1 MVPSP
6 NQQDVYS
13 SNYNDDDNNN
23 NRQLKGGWL
32 SGLGLQ
38 HTRDSSSS
46 SLRMRGRSSLSRI
59 SSSQRIS
66 NTNDIISAIAND
78 QDLFFADDEPM
89 DRISHSSVA
98 REGAC
103 RMGHMMLS
111 SKCTAQQQQKSTTYR
126 PIESQQP
133 RRSSTTLG
141 MPSRSSQ
148 HKMEVLQREVDLALE
163 MFQQET
169 ENELDEEDGDGYLAN
184 CHTSKRQQHLHQQ
197 YQNTQ
202 SSSGSGSDECDGD
215 DSFPGT
221 AATSMATSVTTDYD
235 AIEYGDCQFNKFLS
249 LGSEYSSTTS
259 SPREEPQ
266 TPRMSN
272 SIQQQAADNSPKL
285 SLKHKTKSILQ
296 LPLSLIPSQTA
307 LNCADDAFD
316 NESSKFE
323 NVLAQE
329 LNKVCISE
337 EERRYCSVDFN
348 KGSIRNALEPF
359 LAVARKCVLHISLN
373 LSVLTLDMC
382 LLLTC
387 HSTTIKCY
395 YRSEKRR
402 SKTASI

>member
-23 NRQLKGGWL
+23 RQLKGGWL

-38 HTRDSSSS
+38 NASSS
-46 SLRMRGRSSLSRI
+46 SLSMRGAGRSSLSKI

-89 DRISHSSVA
+89 DKISHYSRA
-98 REGAC
+98 EGAC
-103 RMGHMMLS
+103 RMGRMMLS
-111 SKCTAQQQQKSTTYR
+111 SKCTAQQQR

-133 RRSSTTLG
+133 RRSSTVG

-169 ENELDEEDGDGYLAN
+169 ENELDDDTEDGDGYLAN
-184 CHTSKRQQHLHQQ
+184 CHTSERQQHLHQQ

-202 SSSGSGSDECDGD
+202 SSSSGSGSDECDGD

-249 LGSEYSSTTS
+249 LGSEYSSTTT
-259 SPREEPQ
+259 SPEEPQ

-272 SIQQQAADNSPKL
+272 SILAGNSPKL

-307 LNCADDAFD
+307 LNC
-316 NESSKFE
+316 SSNIHLLMRYKVD
-323 NVLAQE
+323 VLNNIVLGDGHFTASRHE
-329 LNKVCISE
+329 LNGKS
-337 EERRYCSVDFN
+337 S
-348 KGSIRNALEPF
+348 
-359 LAVARKCVLHISLN
+359 
-373 LSVLTLDMC
+373 
-382 LLLTC
+382 
-387 HSTTIKCY
+387 
-395 YRSEKRR
+395 
-402 SKTASI
+402 

>member
-13 SNYNDDDNNN
+13 NYNDDNNN
-23 NRQLKGGWL
+23 DRQLKGGWL

-38 HTRDSSSS
+38 QNTSSS
-46 SLRMRGRSSLSRI
+46 SLRMRGAGRSSLSRV

-89 DRISHSSVA
+89 DRISHQSSA
-98 REGAC
+98 EGAC

-111 SKCTAQQQQKSTTYR
+111 SKCTAQQ
-126 PIESQQP
+126 ESQQQ
-133 RRSSTTLG
+133 RRSSNAVG

-169 ENELDEEDGDGYLAN
+169 ENELDDDTEDGDGYLAN
-184 CHTSKRQQHLHQQ
+184 CHTSKRQQ

-202 SSSGSGSDECDGD
+202 SSSSGSGSDECDGD

-259 SPREEPQ
+259 PSPEEPQ

-272 SIQQQAADNSPKL
+272 SIQQQAGNSPKL

-307 LNCADDAFD
+307 LNCADDSSVD
-316 NESSKFE
+316 DESLKFE

-329 LNKVCISE
+329 LSKVCISE
-337 EERRYCSVDFN
+337 EERRYRSVDFN

-359 LAVARKCVLHISLN
+359 LAVARKC
-373 LSVLTLDMC
+373 
-382 LLLTC
+382 
-387 HSTTIKCY
+387 
-395 YRSEKRR
+395 
-402 SKTASI
+402 

>member
-6 NQQDVYS
+6 NQQDY
-13 SNYNDDDNNN
+13 SNYNDDDNK

-38 HTRDSSSS
+38 NTSSS
-46 SLRMRGRSSLSRI
+46 SLRMRGTGRTSLSKI

-89 DRISHSSVA
+89 DRISHHSSA
-98 REGAC
+98 EGAC

-111 SKCTAQQQQKSTTYR
+111 SKCTAQQQ
-126 PIESQQP
+126 ESQQP
-133 RRSSTTLG
+133 RRSSAVG

-169 ENELDEEDGDGYLAN
+169 ENELDDDTEDGDGYLAN
-184 CHTSKRQQHLHQQ
+184 CHTSKRQQYQ
-197 YQNTQ
+197 QNTQ
-202 SSSGSGSDECDGD
+202 SSSSGSGSDECDGD

-249 LGSEYSSTTS
+249 LGSEYSSTTT
-259 SPREEPQ
+259 SPEEPQ

-272 SIQQQAADNSPKL
+272 SIASNSPKL

-307 LNCADDAFD
+307 LNCADDSSVD
-316 NESSKFE
+316 DESSKFE

-329 LNKVCISE
+329 LSKVCISE
-337 EERRYCSVDFN
+337 EERRYRSVDFN

-359 LAVARKCVLHISLN
+359 LAVARKCSICVTCISQ
-373 LSVLTLDMC
+373 S
-382 LLLTC
+382 
-387 HSTTIKCY
+387 
-395 YRSEKRR
+395 
-402 SKTASI
+402 

>member
-6 NQQDVYS
+6 NQGNVY
-13 SNYNDDDNNN
+13 SNYNDDDNN

-38 HTRDSSSS
+38 NTRDSSS
-46 SLRMRGRSSLSRI
+46 SLRMRGNRTSLSRI

-89 DRISHSSVA
+89 DRISHQSSA
-98 REGAC
+98 EGAC

-111 SKCTAQQQQKSTTYR
+111 SKCSAQQQKSTTYR
-126 PIESQQP
+126 PIDSQQP
-133 RRSSTTLG
+133 RRSSNALG

-169 ENELDEEDGDGYLAN
+169 ENELDDEDGDGYLAN
-184 CHTSKRQQHLHQQ
+184 CHTSKRQQQLQQ

-202 SSSGSGSDECDGD
+202 SSSSGSGSDECDGD

-249 LGSEYSSTTS
+249 LGSEYSSSTATS
-259 SPREEPQ
+259 PEEPQ
-266 TPRMSN
+266 TPRISN
-272 SIQQQAADNSPKL
+272 SIASNSPKL

-307 LNCADDAFD
+307 LNCADDSSVD
-316 NESSKFE
+316 DESLKFE

-329 LNKVCISE
+329 LSKVCISE
-337 EERRYCSVDFN
+337 EERRYRSVDFN

-359 LAVARKCVLHISLN
+359 LAVARKC
-373 LSVLTLDMC
+373 
-382 LLLTC
+382 
-387 HSTTIKCY
+387 
-395 YRSEKRR
+395 
-402 SKTASI
+402 

>member
-6 NQQDVYS
+6 NQQDVYN
-13 SNYNDDDNNN
+13 NYNDDDNN

-38 HTRDSSSS
+38 NTRDSSSS
-46 SLRMRGRSSLSRI
+46 SLIMRGNRTSLSRI

-78 QDLFFADDEPM
+78 QDLFFADDDPM
-89 DRISHSSVA
+89 DRISHHSSS
-98 REGAC
+98 EGAC

-111 SKCTAQQQQKSTTYR
+111 SKCTSQQQKSTTYR

-133 RRSSTTLG
+133 RRSSNALG

-169 ENELDEEDGDGYLAN
+169 ENELDDDTEDGDRYLAN
-184 CHTSKRQQHLHQQ
+184 CHTSKRRQ
-197 YQNTQ
+197 YQNTIQ
-202 SSSGSGSDECDGD
+202 SSSSGSGSDECDGD

-249 LGSEYSSTTS
+249 LGSEYSSTTT
-259 SPREEPQ
+259 SPEEPQ

-272 SIQQQAADNSPKL
+272 SIASNSPKL

-307 LNCADDAFD
+307 LNCADDSSVD
-316 NESSKFE
+316 DESSKFE

-329 LNKVCISE
+329 LSKVCISE
-337 EERRYCSVDFN
+337 EERRYRSVDFN

-359 LAVARKCVLHISLN
+359 LAVARKCSICVTCISQ
-373 LSVLTLDMC
+373 S
-382 LLLTC
+382 
-387 HSTTIKCY
+387 
-395 YRSEKRR
+395 
-402 SKTASI
+402 

>member
-13 SNYNDDDNNN
+13 NNYNDGDDSN
-23 NRQLKGGWL
+23 NRKLKGGWL

-38 HTRDSSSS
+38 NTSSS
-46 SLRMRGRSSLSRI
+46 SLRMRGAGRSSLSRI

-89 DRISHSSVA
+89 DRISHNSSA
-98 REGAC
+98 EGAC

-111 SKCTAQQQQKSTTYR
+111 SKCTAQQK
-126 PIESQQP
+126 PIESQP
-133 RRSSTTLG
+133 RRSSTVG

-169 ENELDEEDGDGYLAN
+169 ENELDDEDGDGYLAN
-184 CHTSKRQQHLHQQ
+184 CHTPKRQQ

-202 SSSGSGSDECDGD
+202 SSSSGSGSDECDGD

-259 SPREEPQ
+259 PSPEEPQ

-272 SIQQQAADNSPKL
+272 SIQEASNSPKL

-307 LNCADDAFD
+307 LNCADDSSVD
-316 NESSKFE
+316 DESLKFE

-329 LNKVCISE
+329 LSKVSISE
-337 EERRYCSVDFN
+337 KERRYRSVDFN

-359 LAVARKCVLHISLN
+359 LAVARKFYIVI
-373 LSVLTLDMC
+373 VIT
-382 LLLTC
+382 
-387 HSTTIKCY
+387 
-395 YRSEKRR
+395 RS
-402 SKTASI
+402 